1 MKIMSREEQNVTKPL
16 FQFLSFMVVSLYQ
29 ANMEGKNLWPML
41 YKVVRRLLGMI
52 LPFCLHKN
60 PCLKWH
66 LMNCW
71 AGYLVSCHRHS

>member
-41 YKVVRRLLGMI
+41 YTRLLDV
-52 LPFCLHKN
+52 
-60 PCLKWH
+60 
-66 LMNCW
+66 
-71 AGYLVSCHRHS
+71 Y